1 MQPGKALTRPHQLI
15 LRFCRPAEALVE
27 SHCLPP
33 IVPQGGRF
41 VNAALCAARVY
52 CFPLVRKCFR

>member
-41 VNAALCAARVY
+41 VNAALVCCTGILFSVG
-52 CFPLVRKCFR
+52 P